1 MTFFFDVTP
10 LIAIAAVL
18 WFAIVAAIAHVFYL
32 LFKYH
37 VYVPLKHLRTGL
49 KLYRFQKQVLNDRVV
64 EERWFENDSQA
75 RQYQSRRNFYPF
87 CTEEV
92 YPKLIHLDDKA
103 N

>member
-18 WFAIVAAIAHVFYL
+18 GFAVVAAIAYVFYS
-32 LFKYH
+32 LFRYR
-37 VYVPLKHLRTGL
+37 VYIPLKHWKTGL
-49 KLYRFQKQVLNDRVV
+49 KLYQFQKQVFNDRVI
-64 EERWFENDSQA
+64 EERWFENDNQA
-75 RQYQSRRNFYPF
+75 RQYQSRYDFYPF
-87 CTEEV
+87 CTREV